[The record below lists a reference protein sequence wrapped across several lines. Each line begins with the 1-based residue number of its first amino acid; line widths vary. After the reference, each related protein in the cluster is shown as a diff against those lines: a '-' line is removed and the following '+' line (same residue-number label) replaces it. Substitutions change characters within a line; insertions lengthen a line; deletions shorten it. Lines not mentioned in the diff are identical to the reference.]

1 MRVPDTPHWESLEQ
15 RSEILFLIAGGLL
28 VGYATLNGLAVFTDV
43 AYPAVEDVL
52 GPAGFV
58 VGFLGLLGVYRVFV
72 DRTPWLARIGT
83 VFAICGVAGFAAITV
98 LSFGQ
103 LTGLVSGEP
112 PVWFPVVLLIGA
124 IGMILGF
131 TSCGVASLRTGVYS
145 RRVGILLVAPATIFA
160 LMLSQAALFAQFGL
174 FSETTMQ
181 LSAFLISSGQ
191 AVVHL
196 SIGYSLRL
204 GGAST
209 DRTVPASDVTIG

>member
-1 MRVPDTPHWESLEQ
+1 MRVSDTPYWKSLEQ
-15 RSEILFLIAGGLL
+15 WSEILFLIAGGLL
-28 VGYATLNGLAVFTDV
+28 VSYATLNGLAAFTDV

-72 DRTPWLARIGT
+72 DRTPWLTRIGT
-83 VFAICGVAGFAAITV
+83 VFAIFGVTGFAAITV
-98 LSFGQ
+98 QSFGQ
-103 LTGLVSGEP
+103 LAGFVSGTP
-112 PVWFPVVLLIGA
+112 SVWFPVALLLGA

-131 TSCGVASLRTGVYS
+131 TSCGVASLRAGVHS
-145 RRVGILLVAPATIFA
+145 TRVGILLVAPATIFA
-160 LMLSQAALFAQFGL
+160 LMLSQAVLFAQFGL

-204 GGAST
+204 NGAPT
-209 DRTVPASDVTIG
+209 DRTVPASDVTTG